1 MKATDAL
8 ALYLQKHDATHCYE
22 MIGGV
27 TTHIIDSL
35 WQNGEFNI
43 TSVHHEQAAAFAAEG
58 VSRRSAGKQIGIA
71 IATSGPG
78 ATNLITGIGS
88 CWFDSVPCLFITGQV
103 NTSELKGSRPIRQQ
117 GFQELDI
124 VSLVQPITKYA
135 ATVMRAE
142 DLLPKLHA
150 ALSAATSNRQGPV
163 LLDIPNNIQR
173 GDIPDEIVQEWIN
186 KPIDRSPGAPTNPE
200 LIDQFKHLFSLSSRP
215 LFVLG
220 GGSKW
225 SEGLGS
231 LVEQLIAVSL
241 PYVSTLMGQG
251 SVPWSDCYFGM
262 IGSYGHRTANEAVQE
277 CDLLIVLGA
286 RLDVRQ
292 TGANV
297 GTFAK
302 NAKIIQVDIDIGQI
316 SNRVRCDLGLNMS
329 VDCFLEETK
338 RLYEGYKAQ
347 DTQWLQMLRSHQTKT
362 LIDEYPDWEV
372 SPFRSISDIVSVFKD
387 LVVDFVCDVGNHQ
400 MWAAHC
406 LRIGPKQSIHHSG
419 GMGAMGFALPTAI
432 GVSAVSKG
440 KTIVL
445 TGDGSLQVNIQE
457 LDTISR
463 LGADILVVVFN
474 NKTLGMVKNF
484 QDLYFNG
491 RNQSTKN
498 GYSSP
503 SFSRVAQSFGIE
515 SYTVQNESDLREAL
529 NKSSTINTPFLIEIL
544 MDYATECRPR
554 LVFGND
560 INQQHPLVK
569 DV

>member
-8 ALYLQKHDATHCYE
+8 ALYLQKHSANHCYE

-35 WQNGEFNI
+35 WQNGGFNI

-58 VSRRSAGKQIGIA
+58 VSRRSAGKKIGVA

-88 CWFDSVPCLFITGQV
+88 CWFDSVPCLFLTGQV
-103 NTSELKGSRPIRQQ
+103 NTAELKGSRPIRQQ

-124 VSLVQPITKYA
+124 VSLVRPITKYA
-135 ATVMRAE
+135 VTVMRAE
-142 DLLPKLHA
+142 DLLPELHVA
-150 ALSAATSNRQGPV
+150 FSAATSNRQGPV

-173 GDIPDEIVQEWIN
+173 EDIPDELVQEWIH
-186 KPIDRSPGAPTNPE
+186 KPTDREHSVPIDIE
-200 LIDQFKHLFSLSSRP
+200 LIDQFKHLFTTSSRP

-225 SEGLGS
+225 SNGLDG
-231 LVEQLIAVSL
+231 LIEQLMAVSL

-251 SVPWSDCYFGM
+251 SIPWSDSYFGM
-262 IGSYGHRTANEAVQE
+262 VGSYGHRTANEAVQE

-297 GTFAK
+297 STFAR
-302 NAKIIQVDIDIGQI
+302 NAKIVQVDIDLGQI
-316 SNRVRCDLGLNMS
+316 GNRVRCDLGLNIS
-329 VDCFLEETK
+329 VDRFLEETK
-338 RLYEGYKAQ
+338 HLYRGYNVR
-347 DTQWLQMLRSHQTKT
+347 DSQWPLILRRHQIKT
-362 LIDEYPDWEV
+362 LVDEYPDWEV
-372 SPFRSISDIVSVFKD
+372 SPFRSITDIVNVYKD

-406 LRIGPKQSIHHSG
+406 LKIGPKQSIHHSG

-432 GVSAVSKG
+432 GISAVTEG

-463 LGADILVVVFN
+463 LDADILIIVFN

-503 SFSRVAQSFGIE
+503 AFSRVAQSFGIE
-515 SYTVQNESDLREAL
+515 SYTVQNELGLREAL
-529 NKSSTINTPFLIEIL
+529 VKSRVTKKPFLIEIL

-560 INQQHPLVK
+560 INQQHPLINHI
-569 DV
+569 